1 MIIMRRSNGY
11 MSLALSAVLTASFA
25 LSGCAVQIGNIEFV
39 NNNRGELQVNIIRD
53 YEPMGYRKREDAL
66 ARRPYSF

>member
-1 MIIMRRSNGY
+1 MRKSNRY
-11 MSLALSAVLTASFA
+11 ISLVLFTTLVASSE

-39 NNNRGELQVNIIRD
+39 NDKRGELEVNIIRD
-53 YEPMGYRKREDAL
+53 YEPMGHRKREGAL